1 MSKTDFFV
9 KNFGN
14 RHEAKKK
21 IISIFLANLL
31 AAVAIDF
38 FFSQKNF
45 LSGGSTGIGLLVQ
58 YMTGIPTGVT
68 VFLLNIPIMI
78 IGYKYLTR
86 QFVNYAAI
94 STIVLS
100 IYLTLFH
107 YLPNPFILK
116 DDMLVAVVGG
126 AINGTSMGTLF
137 RFGTCSGGL

>member
-1 MSKTDFFV
+1 MSRTDFFV

-78 IGYKYLTR
+78 IGYKYFT
-86 QFVNYAAI
+86 
-94 STIVLS
+94 
-100 IYLTLFH
+100 
-107 YLPNPFILK
+107 
-116 DDMLVAVVGG
+116 
-126 AINGTSMGTLF
+126 F
-137 RFGTCSGGL
+137 RFEMLPIRIESNNVAKISKTIIPITSVGPANNGNT